1 MGQAADIPVKTD
13 IHSHLIPT
21 LDDGSQSMEESIY
34 LIRSLHDLGYTKL
47 ITTPHIMGDYYK
59 NTSSGIRESF
69 SQLKEEVQ
77 RQGIN
82 IEMEVACEYYIDDHF
97 MNLIEKDDIMSFGD
111 RYVLVE
117 TNTIN
122 YTEIVRKAF
131 FNLGIAGYKAV
142 LAHPERYYYLWKDF
156 NRYYEFHDMG
166 ILFQLNIVSL
176 AGYYSQNVKKIAE
189 KLVDAGLIDFI
200 GSDLHE
206 SRYLHAL
213 HAARYSP
220 YMLKLQELSLLND
233 SL

>member
-13 IHSHLIPT
+13 IHSHLIPS
-21 LDDGSQSMEESIY
+21 LDDGSQSMEESIH

-97 MNLIEKDDIMSFGD
+97 MDLIEKDDILSFGD

-131 FNLGIAGYKAV
+131 FNLGIAGYKVV

-176 AGYYSQNVKKIAE
+176 AGYYSHNVKKIAE

-213 HAARYSP
+213 HSARYSP
-220 YMLKLQELSLLND
+220 YMLKLQEMSLLND